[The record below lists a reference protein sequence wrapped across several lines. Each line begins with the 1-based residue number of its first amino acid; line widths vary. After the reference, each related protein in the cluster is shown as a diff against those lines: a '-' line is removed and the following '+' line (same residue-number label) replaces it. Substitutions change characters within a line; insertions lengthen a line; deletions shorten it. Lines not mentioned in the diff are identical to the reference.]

1 MGITL
6 GIEECSGHG
15 AATPWL
21 APTGHARA
29 GRVARD
35 CGGVMK
41 KGDQVAGRG
50 GFFPGKIGKTLGN
63 TWLNHS

>member
-41 KGDQVAGRG
+41 KGTKLPGEE
-50 GFFPGKIGKTLGN
+50 GFFLGKLGKHWETHG
-63 TWLNHS
+63 